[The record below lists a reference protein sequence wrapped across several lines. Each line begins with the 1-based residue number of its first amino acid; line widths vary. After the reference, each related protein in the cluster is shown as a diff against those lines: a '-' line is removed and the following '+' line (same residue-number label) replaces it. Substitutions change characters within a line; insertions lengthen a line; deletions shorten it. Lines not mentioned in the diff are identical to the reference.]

1 MVVMF
6 GPVLLTGLV
15 FVFDY
20 VAASEWGVKVGLS
33 EDPRSRLTKFYQKHN
48 PSKMRDVD
56 KLLRQYEGKYAELF
70 RKLEAKY
77 ARPDPRKQKQA
88 EEEEEFLKEQAR
100 YEQEAREAQEKF

>member
-48 PSKMRDVD
+48 PSKMRDVSRGGGVGLGCAFSCGHRD
-56 KLLRQYEGKYAELF
+56 LS
-70 RKLEAKY
+70 
-77 ARPDPRKQKQA
+77 
-88 EEEEEFLKEQAR
+88 
-100 YEQEAREAQEKF
+100 